1 MSVATNKDKLKKVIN
16 ISHFYMHMLDG
27 FLK

>member
-1 MSVATNKDKLKKVIN
+1 MSTATNKDKHQKVIN
-16 ISHFYMHMLDG
+16 ISHFYLQMLAG